1 MSLSV
6 IKAGFQDIVQ
16 DLGRVGYT
24 HLGISPTGAADSMS
38 LRMGNLLL
46 GNDLNNAGLE
56 ITLFGGTYH
65 FNKNT
70 NAALCGSL
78 FPSTIDGIKI
88 PFFKTSR
95 PETKDII
102 KLYNDK
108 KIILILKYFN

>member
-56 ITLFGGTYH
+56 ITLFGGTYR

-70 NAALCGSL
+70 NAMLSG
-78 FPSTIDGIKI
+78 P
-88 PFFKTSR
+88 
-95 PETKDII
+95 PETATAMTGLVSNKFFLLSDLYKLFSIIDI
-102 KLYNDK
+102 K
-108 KIILILKYFN
+108 